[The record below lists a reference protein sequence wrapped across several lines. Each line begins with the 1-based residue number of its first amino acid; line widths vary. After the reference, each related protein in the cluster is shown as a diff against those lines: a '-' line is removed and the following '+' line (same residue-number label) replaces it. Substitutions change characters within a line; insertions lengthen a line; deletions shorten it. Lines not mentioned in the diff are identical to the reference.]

1 MGTLFF
7 NKANSGYNDWWRYI
21 LVTIVVGIGYMIG
34 QFPLALAI
42 TRSSADNPEVQK
54 SNLEE
59 FSTNPDFT
67 TFGINSNMGFALLL
81 LMFVGALTAFFFIFK
96 PMHDREFKSLVNP
109 FSKIRWNRIFTAFSL
124 WLSMTIIL
132 EAVAYFV
139 YPENYSFTFRWNT
152 FIPLLL
158 ISLLILPIQTSTEE
172 LFFRGYIMQ
181 GTGLTPTYKLI
192 SIVGSIA
199 IAIILYTSI
208 SKFDFMNVLDDSVLL
223 ILIRKTGL
231 LIALILI
238 SLGLNYLVVSIVQ
251 NLKLAKDH
259 FLMKRT
265 KLLPLIITSVLFG
278 LIHAMNPEIEKFG
291 FGIMQAYYISAGLVL
306 GIMTIMD
313 DGLEL
318 ALGVHAATN
327 FSGAVFVGYSGAAI
341 QTDSLFKTDDVN
353 PVLLLFFFIIISI
366 GFLLYMKNKYQ
377 WASFASIFETIEDV
391 SEDNIINE
399 KYNIL

>member
-1 MGTLFF
+1 MFF

-238 SLGLNYLVVSIVQ
+238 SLGLNYLVVSMVQ